1 MNLLNSTTTEIILFN
16 TVCSVKNIKNWS
28 VKNIKK
34 IDGDCFEIECYARLI
49 NNKGE
54 KVGYVDVYV
63 PRITKE
69 GVCLPALNF
78 IKEE

>member
-1 MNLLNSTTTEIILFN
+1 MNLLNSTTTGIILFN
-16 TVCSVKNIKNWS
+16 TVCS

-34 IDGDCFEIECYARLI
+34 IDGDCFEIECYAPLI